1 MSRKRTKLFIQIYHE
16 LYDSETWRSL
26 HWYSKLAYMRIKRNY
41 NPNMGKDITVTYSQI
56 RDEMTPK
63 TFSKAIKELVS
74 VGLITK
80 EQCGGLYRKK
90 NLFQLSEQWRLRTQL
105 PMVNIQRVPL
115 GKCQKEEKGSGQY
128 PVESVNKEKK
138 NPTLP
143 YGNCRTSLRVVEVKE
158 ARL

>member
-128 PVESVNKEKK
+128 PTESANKEKH

-158 ARL
+158 AQL

>member
-41 NPNMGKDITVTYSQI
+41 NPKVGEWITVTYSQI

-63 TFSKAIKELVS
+63 TFSKAIKELVAA
-74 VGLITK
+74 GLVTK

-90 NLFQLSEQWRLRTQL
+90 NLFQLSEQWRLKPQL
-105 PMVNIQRVPL
+105 PMVDIQRLPY

-128 PVESVNKEKK
+128 PTGSVNQEKK
-138 NPTLP
+138 HSTLP
-143 YGNCRTSLRVVEVKE
+143 YGNRHTSLRVVEVK
-158 ARL
+158 